1 MPVALPVLWWNGTV
15 IAGPSRTLLPAE
27 GDTVLSFCAFI
38 EGLSPAPKAIR
49 LFYHSPT
56 LEHLATT
63 CPKGNRRTIQ
73 KALGHRFPALTDPT
87 TTWAAHRV
95 RTSASGT
102 TTILY
107 IEEEPVLSR
116 LRSAL
121 DDLGIELEAAFPVLA
136 LLEAAPTA
144 NRIDRPTIALLH
156 TDEAA
161 AVYWRTAEGDR
172 HAAFFDG
179 ATTRERAIR
188 ELVTGLS
195 VFKAPPSFVVVNLG
209 SSPIDLGSVA
219 PKEAKTLSAEEFL
232 SNAQALGVR
241 EVCSFLP
248 PPNLFTADRVCHVAA
263 LVLFLAAATLTA
275 TYLASI
281 RAAQANL
288 TLLGSEEREL
298 QEENARL
305 RANKAHI
312 EEVEA
317 VLRDVSIAPRVKVPF
332 LEALGRARPM
342 QISIRS
348 VTLNEATWTL
358 TGTAHE
364 GVGVEKGPFKAFLAN
379 FRKNEGWTLGPD
391 SETPALRAPD
401 FTLNGSIP

>member
-1 MPVALPVLWWNGTV
+1 MAFALPVLWWNGTA
-15 IAGPSRTLLPAE
+15 IAGSSRTMLPAD
-27 GDTVLSFCAFI
+27 GDAVLAFCAFV
-38 EGLSPAPKAIR
+38 EGLSPVPKAIR

-56 LEHLATT
+56 LEHLAST

-73 KALGHRFPALTDPT
+73 RALGARFSALSDPT

-95 RTSASGT
+95 RTNASGT

-107 IEEEPVLSR
+107 IEEEPILSR
-116 LRSAL
+116 LRAAL
-121 DDLGIELEAAFPVLA
+121 DDRGIELETAFPILA
-136 LLEAAPTA
+136 LLEAAPSA
-144 NRIDRPTIALLH
+144 SRLDRPIIALLH

-179 ATTRERAIR
+179 NTTRERAVR

-195 VFKAPPSFVVVNLG
+195 VFKAPPCFVVVNLG
-209 SSPIDLGSVA
+209 TSPVELGSIT
-219 PKEAKTLSAEEFL
+219 PKEAKALSAADFF
-232 SNAQALGVR
+232 SNAQALGAR
-241 EVCSFLP
+241 EVCSFLAP
-248 PPNLFTADRVCHVAA
+248 PSLFTVDRVCHVAA
-263 LVLFLAAATLTA
+263 LILLLTAATTTA
-275 TYLASI
+275 TYYAAI
-281 RAAQANL
+281 RAAQANM
-288 TLLGSEEREL
+288 TLLGSEERGL

-317 VLRDVSIAPRVKVPF
+317 ILREISIAPQVKRRF

-364 GVGVEKGPFKAFLAN
+364 GVGVEKGPFQAFLAN
-379 FRKNEGWTLGPD
+379 FRKNQGWTFGPD
-391 SETPALRAPD
+391 SEATVLRAAD
-401 FTLNGSIP
+401 FTLSGSIP